1 MQKCVFDRN
10 TVDEQLV
17 LLSNILEGQREIK
30 KTLLS
35 YLEKVSDHISNTTN
49 TENSEALVSCLS
61 NVQEIFDNI
70 KSNIDKL
77 IELKLFIENI
87 SKSTSL
93 NVIDFEKYYNQFIE
107 LSEKIETTNN
117 SYNDFMEKLTSI
129 PSIDFSG
136 LNYKKSETLNTS
148 KTEEPENKDEEIE
161 TSTKEVVEENITETA
176 IDETVKEDITE
187 TTPAI
192 ETTVEQPTIEEISTE
207 VVIEEDT
214 TDTKSTIEETVTEK
228 IVEKEPVVEEVAEEN
243 TTKSEAVVENST
255 EESPEKEESIEKLQ
269 ENETSVEEIVKE
281 NVTEIES
288 IPQKEPVIE
297 TVVEE
302 NIEKSVEKVSE
313 TETPTEEV
321 VEEKTTETEPV
332 IEENDSEIN
341 FAERTLLIDNEAQ
354 IAILPYSLLDLEEF
368 FSENPEKYS
377 SINDIIEKEYT
388 VSLDNYENTSISRF
402 KQTFKL
408 AKEKSNLSFFE
419 SLNYANKLLFENQV
433 EPIVI
438 AACSTIDELETYLD
452 CLNNDVLDKFDYF
465 TIIDK

>member
-1 MQKCVFDRN
+1 MQKCVFDKN
-10 TVDEQLV
+10 TVNEQLV
-17 LLSNILEGQREIK
+17 LLSNMLENQREIK

-35 YLEKVSDHISNTTN
+35 YLEKVSNHISNTTN

-93 NVIDFEKYYNQFIE
+93 NIIDFEKYYNQFIE

-117 SYNDFMEKLTSI
+117 SYNDFMHKLTSI

-136 LNYKKSETLNTS
+136 LNYKKSETLNNL
-148 KTEEPENKDEEIE
+148 KTEELENKLENKEEIE
-161 TSTKEVVEENITETA
+161 TSAKKVIEENNVGTENVIETIVKENEVVVKENITE
-176 IDETVKEDITE
+176 IESVIEETTVIEDITE
-187 TTPAI
+187 T
-192 ETTVEQPTIEEISTE
+192 
-207 VVIEEDT
+207 
-214 TDTKSTIEETVTEK
+214 
-228 IVEKEPVVEEVAEEN
+228 EPII
-243 TTKSEAVVENST
+243 EAVVE
-255 EESPEKEESIEKLQ
+255 ES
-269 ENETSVEEIVKE
+269 
-281 NVTEIES
+281 VT
-288 IPQKEPVIE
+288 KTEPVIE
-297 TVVEE
+297 TSVEQPTTEETSIEASTEKAQEKTVVEE
-302 NIEKSVEKVSE
+302 YQKEEEKSVEKSVENVPE
-313 TETPTEEV
+313 TETLTDEV
-321 VEEKTTETEPV
+321 VEGNTTETKPV
-332 IEENDSEIN
+332 IVENDSEIN
-341 FAERTLLIDNEAQ
+341 FAEKTLLIDNEAQ
-354 IAILPYSLLDLEEF
+354 IAILPYSLLDLEDF

-433 EPIVI
+433 KPIII
-438 AACSTIDELETYLD
+438 AACSTIDELESYLD
-452 CLNNDVLDKFDYF
+452 CLNNDVLEKFDYF

>member
-1 MQKCVFDRN
+1 MQKCVFDKN
-10 TVDEQLV
+10 TVNEQLV
-17 LLSNILEGQREIK
+17 LLSNMLENQREIK

-93 NVIDFEKYYNQFIE
+93 NIIDFEKYYNQFIE

-117 SYNDFMEKLTSI
+117 SYNDFMKKLTSI

-136 LNYKKSETLNTS
+136 LNYKKPETLNNL
-148 KTEEPENKDEEIE
+148 KTEELENKLENKEEIE
-161 TSTKEVVEENITETA
+161 TSAKEVIEENNVGTENVIETIVKENEVVVKENITEIESVIEETTVIEDITETEPIIEAVVEESVTKTEPVIETSVEQPTTEETSIKASTEKAQEKTVVEEYQKEEEKSVEKSVENIPETETLTDEVVEEN
-176 IDETVKEDITE
+176 
-187 TTPAI
+187 TTG
-192 ETTVEQPTIEEISTE
+192 
-207 VVIEEDT
+207 
-214 TDTKSTIEETVTEK
+214 TK
-228 IVEKEPVVEEVAEEN
+228 
-243 TTKSEAVVENST
+243 
-255 EESPEKEESIEKLQ
+255 
-269 ENETSVEEIVKE
+269 
-281 NVTEIES
+281 
-288 IPQKEPVIE
+288 PVI
-297 TVVEE
+297 V
-302 NIEKSVEKVSE
+302 
-313 TETPTEEV
+313 
-321 VEEKTTETEPV
+321 
-332 IEENDSEIN
+332 ENDSEIN
-341 FAERTLLIDNEAQ
+341 FAEKTLLIDNEAQ
-354 IAILPYSLLDLEEF
+354 IAILPYSLLDLEDF

-433 EPIVI
+433 KPIII
-438 AACSTIDELETYLD
+438 AACSTIDELESYLD
-452 CLNNDVLDKFDYF
+452 CLNNDVLEKFDYF

>member
-1 MQKCVFDRN
+1 MPKCVFDKN
-10 TVDEQLV
+10 TVNEQLV
-17 LLSNILEGQREIK
+17 LLSNMLENQREIK

-77 IELKLFIENI
+77 IELNLFIENI

-93 NVIDFEKYYNQFIE
+93 NIIDFEKYYNQFIE
-107 LSEKIETTNN
+107 LSKKIETTNN
-117 SYNDFMEKLTSI
+117 SYNDFMKKLTSI

-136 LNYKKSETLNTS
+136 LNYKKSETLNNL
-148 KTEEPENKDEEIE
+148 KTEELENKLENKEEIE
-161 TSTKEVVEENITETA
+161 TSAKEVIEENNVETENVIETIVKENEVVVKENITEIESA
-176 IDETVKEDITE
+176 IEETTVIEDITE
-187 TTPAI
+187 T
-192 ETTVEQPTIEEISTE
+192 
-207 VVIEEDT
+207 
-214 TDTKSTIEETVTEK
+214 
-228 IVEKEPVVEEVAEEN
+228 EPII
-243 TTKSEAVVENST
+243 EAVVE
-255 EESPEKEESIEKLQ
+255 ES
-269 ENETSVEEIVKE
+269 
-281 NVTEIES
+281 VT
-288 IPQKEPVIE
+288 KTEPVIE
-297 TVVEE
+297 TSVEQPTTEETSIEASTEKAQEKTVVEE
-302 NIEKSVEKVSE
+302 YQKEEEKSVEKSVENIPE
-313 TETPTEEV
+313 TETLTDEV
-321 VEEKTTETEPV
+321 VEKNTTGTKPV
-332 IEENDSEIN
+332 IVENDSEIN
-341 FAERTLLIDNEAQ
+341 FAEKTLLIDNEAQ
-354 IAILPYSLLDLEEF
+354 IAILPYSLLDLEDF

-433 EPIVI
+433 KPIII
-438 AACSTIDELETYLD
+438 AACSTIDELESYLD
-452 CLNNDVLDKFDYF
+452 CLNNDVLEKFDYF

>member
-1 MQKCVFDRN
+1 MQKCVFDKN
-10 TVDEQLV
+10 TVNEQLV
-17 LLSNILEGQREIK
+17 LLSNMLENQREIK

-93 NVIDFEKYYNQFIE
+93 NIIDFEKYYNQFIE

-117 SYNDFMEKLTSI
+117 SYNDFMHKLTSI

-136 LNYKKSETLNTS
+136 LNYKKSETLNNL
-148 KTEEPENKDEEIE
+148 KTEELENKLENKEEIE
-161 TSTKEVVEENITETA
+161 TSAKKVIEENNVGTENVIETIVKENEVVVKENITEIESVIEETTVIEDITETEPIIEAVVEESVTKTEPVIETSVEQPTTEETSIEASTEKAQEKTVVEEYQKEEEKSVEKSVENIPETETLTDEVVEEN
-176 IDETVKEDITE
+176 
-187 TTPAI
+187 TTG
-192 ETTVEQPTIEEISTE
+192 
-207 VVIEEDT
+207 
-214 TDTKSTIEETVTEK
+214 TK
-228 IVEKEPVVEEVAEEN
+228 
-243 TTKSEAVVENST
+243 
-255 EESPEKEESIEKLQ
+255 
-269 ENETSVEEIVKE
+269 
-281 NVTEIES
+281 
-288 IPQKEPVIE
+288 PVI
-297 TVVEE
+297 V
-302 NIEKSVEKVSE
+302 
-313 TETPTEEV
+313 
-321 VEEKTTETEPV
+321 
-332 IEENDSEIN
+332 ENDSEIN
-341 FAERTLLIDNEAQ
+341 FAEKTLLIDNEAQ
-354 IAILPYSLLDLEEF
+354 IAILPYSLLDLEDF

-433 EPIVI
+433 KPIII
-438 AACSTIDELETYLD
+438 AACSTIDELESYLD
-452 CLNNDVLDKFDYF
+452 CLNNDVLEKFDYF

>member
-1 MQKCVFDRN
+1 MQKCVFDKN
-10 TVDEQLV
+10 TVNEQLV
-17 LLSNILEGQREIK
+17 LLSNMLENQREIK

-93 NVIDFEKYYNQFIE
+93 NIIDFEKYYNQFIE

-117 SYNDFMEKLTSI
+117 SYNDFMHKLTSI

-136 LNYKKSETLNTS
+136 LNYKKSETLNNL
-148 KTEEPENKDEEIE
+148 KTEELENKLENKEEIE
-161 TSTKEVVEENITETA
+161 TSAKKVIEENNVGTENVIETIVKENEVVVKENITE
-176 IDETVKEDITE
+176 IESVIEETTVIEDITE
-187 TTPAI
+187 T
-192 ETTVEQPTIEEISTE
+192 
-207 VVIEEDT
+207 
-214 TDTKSTIEETVTEK
+214 
-228 IVEKEPVVEEVAEEN
+228 EPII
-243 TTKSEAVVENST
+243 EAVVE
-255 EESPEKEESIEKLQ
+255 ES
-269 ENETSVEEIVKE
+269 
-281 NVTEIES
+281 VT
-288 IPQKEPVIE
+288 KTEPVIE
-297 TVVEE
+297 TSVEQPTTEETSIEASTEKAQEKTVVEE
-302 NIEKSVEKVSE
+302 YQKEEEKSVEKSVENVPE
-313 TETPTEEV
+313 TETLTDKV
-321 VEEKTTETEPV
+321 VEGNTTETKPV
-332 IEENDSEIN
+332 IVENDSEIN
-341 FAERTLLIDNEAQ
+341 FAEKTLLIDNEAQ
-354 IAILPYSLLDLEEF
+354 IAILPYSLLDLEDF

-433 EPIVI
+433 KPIII
-438 AACSTIDELETYLD
+438 AACSTIDELESYLD
-452 CLNNDVLDKFDYF
+452 CLNNDVLEKFDYF